1 MSNKYL
7 IVFFLL
13 AASLKGRAQSCK
25 KTGHGLT
32 AAAGGIRVEVQFLS
46 PEVIRVLK
54 YPAGTSNHKNSF
66 SVVQQP
72 GNTWFTLTRENG
84 NPVLRSKALT
94 VRLDLHTGTLRYYT
108 PGNRLLLAEKD
119 GGARLD
125 PAEWT
130 RTKGRDL
137 PMV

>member
-1 MSNKYL
+1 MFNKYL
-7 IVFFLL
+7 IVLFLL
-13 AASLKGRAQSCK
+13 AASLKGRAQSCQ

-32 AAAGGIRVEVQFLS
+32 AVTNGIRVDLEFLS

-54 YPAGTSNHKNSF
+54 YPAGTSDGTGAGHPKNSF

-84 NPVLRSKALT
+84 NAVLSSKALT
-94 VRLDLHTGTLRYYT
+94 VRLDLHTGTVRYYT

-119 GGARLD
+119 GGARFD
-125 PAEWT
+125 PVAQT
-130 RTKGRDL
+130 FT
-137 PMV
+137 